1 MDDVEFYLEDLKTK
15 FLKINPAEYYLSYSG
30 GKDSHL
36 IYWFL
41 KEWLKINDYK
51 MYIKYQEIKIVSVNT
66 FMEHQDLLKRMK
78 ANADIMLKASMK
90 PFDIKEKYGIPCFS
104 KAQDEKIKRYQN
116 GLRSEK
122 SMQFILR
129 TAKSHYNLNKTASDL
144 LLSGK
149 LHKVSPLCCKY
160 LKKVPFKQYE
170 KESGRHA
177 IMGITAGE
185 GINRASSYKSCFTK
199 DKKFTPLWDLT
210 KELETKIYEKYKIE
224 VPNVYNYTDRTGCMG
239 CPYGSHFG
247 ETQKELLLV
256 SPNQYKFLWQYFK
269 ESYEV
274 LGIEH
279 LSEEQRQA
287 KKQALKLKQMTI
299 FDFLET

>member
-1 MDDVEFYLEDLKTK
+1 MDEVDFYLEDLKAKFKKIDPTK
-15 FLKINPAEYYLSYSG
+15 YYLSYSG

-41 KEWLKINDYK
+41 KTWLKDHDYE
-51 MYIKYQEIKIVSVNT
+51 MYLNYKEIKIVGSNT
-66 FMEHQDLLKRMK
+66 YMEHPQILKRIQQ
-78 ANADIMLKASMK
+78 NSDVVLKAAMK
-90 PFDIKEKYGIPCFS
+90 PFDIKEKYGSPCFS
-104 KAQDEKIKRYQN
+104 KAQDEKIRRYQN
-116 GLRSEK
+116 GLRSEA
-122 SMQFILR
+122 SMQYINR
-129 TAKSHYNLNKTASDL
+129 TAYSHYNLNATASKL

-160 LKKVPFKQYE
+160 LKKIPMQTYE

-185 GINRASSYKSCFTK
+185 GMNRASSYKSCFTK

-210 KELETKIYEKYKIE
+210 KQLEEKIIDKYKIE
-224 VPNVYNYTDRTGCMG
+224 VPAIYEFVGRTGCMG
-239 CPYGSHFG
+239 CPYDSWNGD
-247 ETQKELLLV
+247 TQKELLLV
-256 SPNQYKFLWQYFK
+256 STNQYKFLWKYFK

-279 LSEEQRQA
+279 LTEAQRQA
-287 KKQALKLKQMTI
+287 KRQALTYKQMTLD
-299 FDFLET
+299 DFLEI